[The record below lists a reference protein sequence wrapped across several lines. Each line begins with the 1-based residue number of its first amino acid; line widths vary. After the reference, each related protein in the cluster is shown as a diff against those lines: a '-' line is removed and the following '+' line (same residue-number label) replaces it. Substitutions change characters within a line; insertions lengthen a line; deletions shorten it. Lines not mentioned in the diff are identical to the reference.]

1 MGALAGAFAH
11 VAGRGGW
18 ERATDAALRADRVV
32 FRAYEGRGA
41 WVFLMTDRA
50 SSRALAAGV
59 ARKLSVALSHYEVS
73 PRFEDGSSG
82 LRLGFEAASFVV
94 ARDGHRR
101 TGSAAALGSDAVRAV
116 PIAGD
121 EQLNDAL
128 IEEEFAYSAWGF
140 ARVHLIHT
148 TVEVASLDERWVQR
162 SGDVAEDDEPS
173 KRVRHLADVA
183 RLPGVRVDER
193 HGEGSV
199 TVRLTM
205 SDGSRQTSVLTS
217 DEWLALSELL
227 RPRS

>member
-1 MGALAGAFAH
+1 MSALAGAFAH
-11 VAGRGGW
+11 VAGRSGW
-18 ERATDAALRADRVV
+18 ERAADAVLRADRVA

-41 WVFLMTDRA
+41 WVFLMTDRE

-59 ARKLSVALSHYEVS
+59 ARKLGVALSHYEVS
-73 PRFEDGSSG
+73 PRFEDGGSG
-82 LRLGFEAASFVV
+82 LQLGFEAASFVV

-101 TGSAAALGSDAVRAV
+101 TGSAAALGTDAVRAV
-116 PIAGD
+116 PIPGD
-121 EQLNDAL
+121 QLNDAV
-128 IEEEFAYSAWGF
+128 IEEEFAYSAWSF

-148 TVEVASLDERWVQR
+148 TIEVAALDERWVQR
-162 SGDVAEDDEPS
+162 SGDVEDDEPS
-173 KRVRHLADVA
+173 KRVRHLANVA
-183 RLPGVRVDER
+183 RLPGVGVDER

-205 SDGSRQTSVLTS
+205 PDGSRQTSVLTS